1 MNNKRFDMDIVNTF
15 FEHDYYDRG
24 MIKWQGF
31 FLSDHTAALNKQKSK
46 FNQEY
51 NYKQQQSLQVIT
63 SILASAYNNHQEVT
77 IQLKELD
84 QNNINLPNITTRIYG
99 YNAND
104 IIIDSNNFI
113 AIDDI
118 RHIEFK
124 NKSTKISY

>member
-1 MNNKRFDMDIVNTF
+1 MDIVNNF

-31 FLSDHTAALNKQKSK
+31 YLSDHTAALNKQKSK
-46 FNQEY
+46 SNQEY

-124 NKSTKISY
+124 NKSIKISY

>member
-1 MNNKRFDMDIVNTF
+1 MITLNNKRFDMDIVNNF

-31 FLSDHTAALNKQKSK
+31 ILSDHTAALNKQKSK

-84 QNNINLPNITTRIYG
+84 QNNINLPDITTRICG

-104 IIIDSNNFI
+104 IFINLNNFI
-113 AIDDI
+113 QIDNI
-118 RHIEFK
+118 RHI
-124 NKSTKISY
+124 NCKS

>member
-1 MNNKRFDMDIVNTF
+1 MLITF
-15 FEHDYYDRG
+15 
-24 MIKWQGF
+24 
-31 FLSDHTAALNKQKSK
+31 L
-46 FNQEY
+46 
-51 NYKQQQSLQVIT
+51 
-63 SILASAYNNHQEVT
+63 T

-84 QNNINLPNITTRIYG
+84 QNNINLPDITTRIYG

-124 NKSTKISY
+124 NKSIKISY